1 METPNISVVVLA
13 YRSEKAIEGFVE
25 SLVSS
30 LKEEGLSWEIILVGN
45 YFEGKGDR
53 TPEVVKRIAD
63 KNPYIKAVTKIKQGM
78 MGWDLKS
85 GLQVATGKTLTVIDG
100 DGQMPYADVVRVY
113 KLMVENEFD
122 FVKTVRTQRNDG
134 YYRKMISIIYNSMFK
149 ILFPSVNAWDIN
161 SKPKIMTRNIY
172 QKMDLKSNGWFIDAE
187 IMIQASRF
195 KARIGEIDTVFHSIS
210 SRASFVKP
218 LAILEFLGN
227 LICYRI
233 KEFKE

>member
-100 DGQMPYADVVRVY
+100 DGQMPSADVVRVY

-134 YYRKMISIIYNSMFK
+134 YYRKMISIIYNSIFK
-149 ILFPSVNAWDIN
+149 ILFPSINAWDIN
-161 SKPKIMTRNIY
+161 SKPKIVTRDIY

-195 KARIGEIDTVFHSIS
+195 KARIGEIDTVFHSNS

>member
-100 DGQMPYADVVRVY
+100 DGQMPSADVVRVY

-134 YYRKMISIIYNSMFK
+134 YYRKIISIIYNSIFK
-149 ILFPSVNAWDIN
+149 ILFPSINAWDIN
-161 SKPKIMTRNIY
+161 SKPKIVTRDIY

-195 KARIGEIDTVFHSIS
+195 KARIGEIDTVFHSNS